1 MACMEKG
8 KRGLTVSVII
18 LGGALLTVLMAYLVF
33 GDTNDH
39 EGLRTLR
46 MVAILFRHGDRTP
59 TEMYP
64 KDPHLAYAWPGGSG
78 ALTGVSKINYPNY
91 PTQI

>member
-1 MACMEKG
+1 MACMERG

-18 LGGALLTVLMAYLVF
+18 LGGALFAVMMAYLVF
-33 GDTNDH
+33 GDSNDH

-59 TEMYP
+59 TDTYP
-64 KDPHLAYAWPGGSG
+64 KDPHLKHKWPGGRG
-78 ALTGVSKINYPNY
+78 ALTGVSEGNKSVCFFM
-91 PTQI
+91 